1 MANEVNTLVEKSQI
15 TGIVLAGGRGSRM
28 GGVDKGL
35 QLYNGTA
42 LAKHAIELLQPQV
55 GYVLINANRN
65 LDIYQAWGT
74 QVSAEVLTDAIAD
87 FAGPLAGFL
96 VGLQHCTTPYLI
108 TVPCDTPRF
117 PADLVSR
124 LAQALSLHDA
134 EIAMVSSPDEQGV
147 LRHQPVFCLV
157 KRELVESL
165 KAFTDAGGR
174 KIGAWAVQN
183 KLVRVNFNEAHDD
196 SKAFYNANTLEDLLQ
211 LSAYEKH

>member
-1 MANEVNTLVEKSQI
+1 MDKNLI

-42 LAKHAIELLQPQV
+42 LAKHAIEQLQPQV
-55 GYVLINANRN
+55 GHLLINANRN
-65 LDIYQAWGT
+65 LDIYQAWGSP
-74 QVSAEVLTDAIAD
+74 VSADVLMDGITD

-96 VGLQHCTTPYLI
+96 IGLQHCKTPYLM

-117 PADLVSR
+117 PSDLVRR
-124 LAQALSLHDA
+124 LADALSQQDA
-134 EIAMVSSPDEQGV
+134 DIAMVSSPDEEGV
-147 LRHQPVFCLV
+147 LRHQPVFCLM

-174 KIGAWAVQN
+174 KIGAWAAQH
-183 KLVRVNFNEAHDD
+183 KLVRINFNEVYDD
-196 SKAFYNANTLEDLLQ
+196 PKAFYNANTLEDLQQ
-211 LSAYEKH
+211 LSSYEKH

>member
-1 MANEVNTLVEKSQI
+1 VDKSQI

-42 LAKHAIELLQPQV
+42 LAKHAMEHLQSQV
-55 GYVLINANRN
+55 GHLLINANRN
-65 LDIYQAWGT
+65 LDIYQAWGS
-74 QVSAEVLTDAIAD
+74 QVSADVLIDEITD

-117 PADLVSR
+117 PSDLVNR
-124 LAQALSLHDA
+124 LADALYQQDA
-134 EIAMVSSPDEQGV
+134 DIAMVSSPDEEGV
-147 LRHQPVFCLV
+147 LRHQPVFCLM

-165 KAFTDAGGR
+165 KMFTDAGGR
-174 KIGAWAVQN
+174 KIGAWAVQH
-183 KLVRVNFNEAHDD
+183 KLARVSFNEVDD
-196 SKAFYNANTLEDLLQ
+196 DPKAFYNANTLEDLQQ
-211 LSAYEKH
+211 LSSYEKH